1 MSRARYRVRL
11 RDTKGFV
18 EIVTVWA
25 EGETKAIEAAKV
37 WFEVNHDLGQ
47 RWTEQEVE
55 QIGRDPDPG
64 DLEVA

>member
-25 EGETKAIEAAKV
+25 EGETEAV
-37 WFEVNHDLGQ
+37 
-47 RWTEQEVE
+47 
-55 QIGRDPDPG
+55 
-64 DLEVA
+64 